1 MADGYRL
8 AAMMDGVEGQV
19 WKGGLLVATRWW
31 PVAPSSRDWATFLRA
46 GGIDL
51 SQASLIV
58 PPAAESDLLPQPWTM
73 VAAPV
78 TDLWSLIQN
87 ERAAAAAA
95 AVIAAPFL
103 YYLAQS
109 AIIVG
114 GTMHMEG
121 RISDLTAA
129 NQSIRAD
136 RSAAFTNLDS
146 IESYLSLERLPSQFE
161 IMNVAVN
168 LLRDSSVSIAEWSFD
183 AGNLDILVQ
192 ADRPLEAPF
201 FIEMFEKDDHFSN
214 VSATV
219 GNQQRELRLSMQ
231 IEPRQWP
238 TS

>member
-1 MADGYRL
+1 
-8 AAMMDGVEGQV
+8 
-19 WKGGLLVATRWW
+19 
-31 PVAPSSRDWATFLRA
+31 
-46 GGIDL
+46 
-51 SQASLIV
+51 
-58 PPAAESDLLPQPWTM
+58 LLPQPWTM